1 MIRVVLVDDQPLIR
15 AAVSSIVEQ
24 EPDIRVV
31 GEASDGRQ
39 AIDTVTQLSP
49 DVVVMDV
56 RMPGLDGIEAT
67 RILCESGV
75 ADNSRILVMTTFE
88 DDDTVAQALRAGASG
103 FIGKGV
109 DPHDLVHAIRT
120 VAQGHS
126 LLSPAATASII
137 RDFVRRQP
145 PSSVPIGALDALT
158 PREREIVELVG
169 RGLSNDEIAAN
180 LYISAATAKTH
191 VNRAMTKLGA
201 RDRAQVVIVAY
212 ESGLVG

>member
-1 MIRVVLVDDQPLIR
+1 MIRVLLVDDQPLIR

-39 AIDTVTQLSP
+39 AIDSVTQLRP

-75 ADNSRILVMTTFE
+75 ADHSRILVMTTFE
-88 DDDTVAQALRAGASG
+88 DDDTVARALRAGASG

-109 DPHDLVHAIRT
+109 NPEDLVHAIRT
-120 VAQGHS
+120 IAQGQS

-145 PSSVPIGALDALT
+145 PSNAPIAALDALT

-169 RGLSNDEIAAN
+169 RGLSNDEIAAT

-201 RDRAQVVIVAY
+201 RDRAQVVIFAY

>member
-1 MIRVVLVDDQPLIR
+1 MIRVLLVDDQPLIR
-15 AAVSSIVEQ
+15 AAVSSIVEH
-24 EPDIRVV
+24 EPDITVV

-39 AIDTVTQLSP
+39 AIDSVTQLRP

-56 RMPGLDGIEAT
+56 RMPGIDGIEAT
-67 RILCESGV
+67 RILCSTDA
-75 ADNSRILVMTTFE
+75 ADHSRILVMTTFE

-109 DPHDLVHAIRT
+109 NPQDLVHAIRT
-120 VAQGHS
+120 VAQGQS

-145 PSSVPIGALDALT
+145 PSSAPTAALDALT

-169 RGLSNDEIAAN
+169 RGLSNDEIAAD

-191 VNRAMTKLGA
+191 VNRAMSKLGA
-201 RDRAQVVIVAY
+201 RDRAQVVIFAY